1 MKISAAIITKNEED
15 SVRRCI
21 ESVQWVD
28 EVVVLDSGSVDR
40 TVEICR
46 ELGAKVTVTGD
57 WPGFGAQK
65 NRALAL
71 VTGEWVLSLD
81 ADEWVTPE
89 LREEICAAVSNPG
102 GASAFRVP
110 RLSSFCGR
118 YMRHSGWWPIT

>member
-81 ADEWVTPE
+81 ADECVTPE
-89 LREEICAAVSNPG
+89 LREEIRAAVSNPG
-102 GASAFRVP
+102 GASDTPFLR
-110 RLSSFCGR
+110 
-118 YMRHSGWWPIT
+118 T